1 MPTLHTT
8 NEEVAHHRCHL
19 LIYYTDFRKTTL
31 DVLKTKRRP
40 FSTNSELILIKSE
53 IVFMPS
59 DVRQF
64 KMLSASSIAHLLVV
78 FTIPNYILYS
88 IKKINV
94 NLHVEKNALN

>member
-1 MPTLHTT
+1 MTQ
-8 NEEVAHHRCHL
+8 NNSSEL
-19 LIYYTDFRKTTL
+19 LK
-31 DVLKTKRRP
+31 
-40 FSTNSELILIKSE
+40 TNSELISTISELILFKSE